1 MSPHVVTSLG
11 VSDIDRAK
19 QFYAEGLGWAIAQ
32 DHGRFVAFR
41 IGDHGPPGLALYTG
55 DALAYDAG
63 PRGRGLPRR
72 HPFAHRRHPRAPR
85 RGAGA
90 SGAHRGEIL
99 KPAHKADWGGY
110 LGYFT
115 DPDGNLWK
123 AVKGQ

>member
-63 PRGRGLPRR
+63 LAGEGYRGVTLSLIVDTQERLDEVLVQAERTGGRSSSPRTRPT
-72 HPFAHRRHPRAPR
+72 
-85 RGAGA
+85 GAGTSA
-90 SGAHRGEIL
+90 TSPIPTATSGR
-99 KPAHKADWGGY
+99 
-110 LGYFT
+110 
-115 DPDGNLWK
+115 
-123 AVKGQ
+123 Q

>member
-41 IGDHGPPGLALYTG
+41 IGDHGPPGLAVYTG
-55 DALAYDAG
+55 DALTYDAG
-63 PRGRGLPRR
+63 LAGEGYRGVTLSLIVDTQERVDEVLVQAERTG
-72 HPFAHRRHPRAPR
+72 
-85 RGAGA
+85 
-90 SGAHRGEIL
+90 GEIL

>member
-1 MSPHVVTSLG
+1 MSPQVVTSLG

-63 PRGRGLPRR
+63 LAGEGYRGVTLSLIVDTQERVDEVLVQAERTG
-72 HPFAHRRHPRAPR
+72 
-85 RGAGA
+85 
-90 SGAHRGEIL
+90 GEIL